1 MQSRQDSA
9 VMVDKVRANRIPVA
23 DVVRDPGRGS
33 SCTTTW
39 IDTSFGIVIATIV
52 RSHDGGA
59 EQVFLRGNVVGGESG
74 AAIEALGRLITI
86 VLRMPSTM
94 SPEDRMRE
102 VVGSLSGTNI
112 ERFTSE
118 LAQGPTG

>member
-1 MQSRQDSA
+1 
-9 VMVDKVRANRIPVA
+9 MVDKVRANRVPVT
-23 DVVRDPGRGS
+23 DILREPGRGS
-33 SCTTTW
+33 PCTTTG
-39 IDTSFGIVIATIV
+39 IDTSFGIVVATIV

-59 EQVFLRGNVVGGESG
+59 DQGFLRGNVVGGESG

-102 VVGSLSGTNI
+102 VVVSLSGTNI